1 MLISRDPV
9 SPQIPTFRLQ
19 FEPCQLSPSR
29 APTSPD
35 LLVGS
40 SEASVFRT
48 WGRGAVAGRGGG
60 QSSAERAGEEG
71 LWATPQPAYPQA
83 PARSAPPLPGRRE
96 KSRAPPSRPEGPAIP
111 APGPRAEQ
119 PVCRPGAPGA
129 PAGLPG
135 KPREPAQFEP

>member
-111 APGPRAEQ
+111 APGPQGGAAGVPTRCPRRAGG
-119 PVCRPGAPGA
+119 PPGEAA
-129 PAGLPG
+129 RA
-135 KPREPAQFEP
+135 RTV

>member
-96 KSRAPPSRPEGPAIP
+96 KSRAQPSRPEGPAIP
-111 APGPRAEQ
+111 APGPQGGAAGVPTRCPRRAGG
-119 PVCRPGAPGA
+119 PPGEAA
-129 PAGLPG
+129 RA
-135 KPREPAQFEP
+135 RTV